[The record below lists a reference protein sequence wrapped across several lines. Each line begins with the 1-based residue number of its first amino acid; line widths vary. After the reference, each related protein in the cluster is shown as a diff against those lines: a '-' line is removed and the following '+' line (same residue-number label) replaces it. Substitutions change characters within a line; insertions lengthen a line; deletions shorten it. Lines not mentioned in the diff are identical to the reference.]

1 MNAGPLPLARGP
13 WAAAL
18 AASAPFTYRRSVVPS
33 KVPTRCVH
41 VFSGSVGPFT
51 GRSAPLAVRTRNFA
65 APASRNSMYWLFTQ
79 PFTVFS
85 KMPPFCP
92 AAVGRAQAS
101 TDTALVSSSRGLAET
116 VLAAPLPL
124 NVAAVSALVAPGWP
138 RLTPESTAPTSPLPL
153 ASAAVV
159 LPTGSPR
166 RQNALG

>member
-1 MNAGPLPLARGP
+1 MKAGPLPLATGP

-65 APASRNSMYWLFTQ
+65 TPASRKSMYWLFAQ
-79 PFTVFS
+79 PLTLFS

-92 AAVGRAQAS
+92 AKVGRPQAS
-101 TDTALVSSSRGLAET
+101 TDTAFLSARRSFVVERELIGEGVADIGGL
-116 VLAAPLPL
+116 
-124 NVAAVSALVAPGWP
+124 W
-138 RLTPESTAPTSPLPL
+138 
-153 ASAAVV
+153 
-159 LPTGSPR
+159 
-166 RQNALG
+166 